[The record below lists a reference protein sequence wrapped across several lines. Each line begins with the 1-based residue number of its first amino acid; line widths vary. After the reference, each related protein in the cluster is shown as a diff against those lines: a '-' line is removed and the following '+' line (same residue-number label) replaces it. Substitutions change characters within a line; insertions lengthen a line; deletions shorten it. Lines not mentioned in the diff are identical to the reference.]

1 MTKYVAYYRV
11 STDRQ
16 GRSGLGLE
24 AQQASIESFL
34 EGHPKAS
41 LVGEHREVESGG
53 KDDRPKLTAAL
64 ATSRALGATLL
75 IAKLDR
81 LSRDAAFLLNLQK
94 SGVKFVAA
102 DMPDAN
108 ELTVG
113 IMAVVAQA
121 ERQMISKRTKEAL
134 AAAKARGQ
142 KLGGYRGGPAPSDAS
157 REKSLVARRERA
169 KTHAEDMRHIID
181 GLREDGVTGLR
192 GIARSLTELGAET
205 ITGKSQWTPSGVK
218 VLLERI

>member
-34 EGHPKAS
+34 ESHPKGS
-41 LVGEHREVESGG
+41 LVGEHQEIESGK
-53 KDDRPKLTAAL
+53 KDDRPKLLEAL
-64 ATSRALGATLL
+64 ATCKALGATLL

-81 LSRDAAFLLNLQK
+81 LSRDAHFLLGLQK
-94 SGVKFVAA
+94 AGVPFVAA

-134 AAAKARGQ
+134 AAAKARGT
-142 KLGGYRGGPAPSDAS
+142 KLGGYRGGPVPSDDA
-157 REKSLVARRERA
+157 RMKGLAVRNEKAQA
-169 KTHAEDMRHIID
+169 HAQNMKHIID
-181 GLREDGVTGLR
+181 GLKDEGVTGLR
-192 GIARSLTELGAET
+192 GIARRLTELGAET
-205 ITGKSQWTPSGVK
+205 ITGKTRWTPTGVK
-218 VLLERI
+218 HLLERI

>member
-24 AQQASIESFL
+24 AQQASIEAFL
-34 EGHPKAS
+34 ESHPKAS
-41 LVGEHREVESGG
+41 LVDEHREVESGR

-64 ATSRALGATLL
+64 ATCRALGATLL
-75 IAKLDR
+75 IAKFDR
-81 LSRDAAFLLNLQK
+81 LSRDAHFLLGLQK

-121 ERQMISKRTKEAL
+121 EGRMISKRTKEAL
-134 AAAKARGQ
+134 ARSKK

-157 REKSLVARRERA
+157 REKSLMARREKA
-169 KTHAEDMRHIID
+169 KAHAENLRHIVE
-181 GLREDGVTGLR
+181 GLKEDGVTGFR
-192 GIARSLTELGAET
+192 GIARRLTEIGAET
-205 ITGKSQWTPSGVK
+205 VTGKDQWTPTGVK
-218 VLLERI
+218 VLLERL